1 MNFLRNCLEIFWGNY
16 LNFSRRNFFG
26 GFLLEDFL
34 GGFFGRNFMFLL
46 LKLNLKGIVAFI
58 EEEEEEGRGI

>member
-1 MNFLRNCLEIFWGNY
+1 MGNY